1 MRRPRP
7 PSLLPRRAALG
18 GAAGLLA
25 GCQSVSDAFD
35 SVFGERE
42 RPLPGER
49 RPVLAAERPL
59 GLGGETGQGGPINL
73 PPVQENAEWAQAGGV
88 IGHAPG
94 HPALG
99 RGLAE
104 AWRGAA
110 GTGSG
115 YRRRLTAPP
124 VVAGGTVYAVDA
136 YGLVSAFEAANG
148 RRRWRTDTRPRRDRD
163 GALGGGAA
171 FADGRLYAVTGLAEA
186 MAIDPADGSI
196 GWRVPLPAPARGA
209 PTVAGGRVFV
219 PTVENHLLALSVE
232 DGRRLWTY
240 RAQPT
245 TTMSLGLPAPAVEGE
260 FVVAG
265 FGSGELAAIR
275 TGDGRAAWSETLASA
290 RGGGVGD
297 IAAITAMPVIDRGR
311 VFATGLGGLTVA
323 LDLRSGRRLWEREVS
338 ATGTPWSAGDALF
351 LMAGNG
357 NLACLGREDGR
368 VRWITPLG
376 RFENERRRRD
386 PIFWGPPVLAG
397 GRLLVPGGHGRMA
410 EVDPSDGEVIGTTRL
425 REGVVLQPAIAGGV
439 LYLLNED
446 AEVVA
451 MRGQDRP
458 IG

>member
-1 MRRPRP
+1 MRR
-7 PSLLPRRAALG
+7 SVVARRAALA
-18 GAAGLLA
+18 GAAGLFS
-25 GCQSVSDAFD
+25 GCESISNAFD

-59 GLGGETGQGGPINL
+59 GLDEANRGGSVDL
-73 PPVQENAEWAQAGGV
+73 PPAAENAEWAQAGGV
-88 IGHAPG
+88 TSHAPG

-99 RGLAE
+99 RALVE
-104 AWRGAA
+104 AWRGSV

-124 VVAGGTVYAVDA
+124 LVAGGAVYAMDA
-136 YGLVSAFEAANG
+136 YGLVSALDAANG
-148 RRRWRTDTRPRRDRD
+148 RRRWQTDTRPRRDRD
-163 GALGGGAA
+163 GALGGGIAVEG
-171 FADGRLYAVTGLAEA
+171 GRLYAVTGLAEA
-186 MAIDPADGSI
+186 MAIDPADGSV
-196 GWRVPLPAPARGA
+196 GWRVSLPAPARGS

-219 PTVENHLLALSVE
+219 PTVENQLVALSVE

-245 TTMSLGLPAPAVEGE
+245 ATMTLGLPAPAVEGE

-275 TGDGRAAWSETLASA
+275 AVDGRAAWSETLSSA
-290 RGGGVGD
+290 RGGGLAD
-297 IAAITAMPVIDRGR
+297 IAAIAAMPVIDRGR

-323 LDLRSGRRLWEREVS
+323 LDLRSGRRLWEREV
-338 ATGTPWSAGDALF
+338 AAVETPWSAGDALF
-351 LMAGNG
+351 LVANNG

-368 VRWITPLG
+368 VRWLTPLG
-376 RFENERRRRD
+376 RFEDERRRRR

-410 EVDPSDGEVIGTTRL
+410 EVNPLDGELMGTMRL
-425 REGVVLQPAIAGGV
+425 RAGAVLQPAVAGGV

-451 MRGQDRP
+451 MRGQATL
-458 IG
+458 GS

>member
-1 MRRPRP
+1 MRRLVV
-7 PSLLPRRAALG
+7 SRRAALLG
-18 GAAGLLA
+18 GGAGLLG
-25 GCQSVSDAFD
+25 GCEAISSI
-35 SVFGERE
+35 FGERE

-49 RPVLAAERPL
+49 RPVLAVERPL
-59 GLGGETGQGGPINL
+59 GLDEAGSGGGPVNL
-73 PPVQENAEWAQAGGV
+73 PPIVENAEWAQAGGT
-88 IGHAPG
+88 ISHAPG

-104 AWRGAA
+104 LWRSSV

-124 VVAGGTVYAVDA
+124 LVAGGTVYAMDA
-136 YGLVSAFEAANG
+136 YGLVTALDAANG
-148 RRRWRTDTRPRRDRD
+148 RRRWQTDLRPRRDRD
-163 GALGGGAA
+163 GALGGGIAVEG
-171 FADGRLYAVTGLAEA
+171 GRLYAVTGLAEA

-196 GWRVPLPAPARGA
+196 GWRVPLSAPARGS
-209 PTVAGGRVFV
+209 PTVAGGRILV

-260 FVVAG
+260 LVLAG

-275 TGDGRAAWSETLASA
+275 AADGRLAWSESLSSA
-290 RGGGVGD
+290 RGGGLAD
-297 IAAITAMPVIDRGR
+297 IAAIAAMPVIDRGR

-323 LDLRSGRRLWEREVS
+323 LDLRSGRRLWEREVAS
-338 ATGTPWSAGDALF
+338 VETPWSAGDALF
-351 LMAGNG
+351 LLAASG

-368 VRWITPLG
+368 VRWLTPLG
-376 RFENERRRRD
+376 RFENEKRRRD

-397 GRLLVPGGHGRMA
+397 GRLLVPGSHGRMA
-410 EVDPSDGEVIGTTRL
+410 EVNPLNGELMGTVRL
-425 REGVVLQPAIAGGV
+425 RDGVVLQPAVAGGV
-439 LYLLNED
+439 LFLLNEG

-451 MRGQDRP
+451 MRGQDRTAA
-458 IG
+458 

>member
-1 MRRPRP
+1 MRRVPV
-7 PSLLPRRAALG
+7 SRRAALL
-18 GAAGLLA
+18 GAAGGLLG
-25 GCQSVSDAFD
+25 GCETISGAFD

-49 RPVLAAERPL
+49 RPVLAVERPL
-59 GLGGETGQGGPINL
+59 GTGEAGRGGGGIAL
-73 PPVQENAEWAQAGGV
+73 PPIVENADWAQAGGV
-88 IGHAPG
+88 VSHAPG
-94 HPALG
+94 HPALP

-104 AWRGAA
+104 AWRSSV

-124 VVAGGTVYAVDA
+124 LVAGGAVYAMDA
-136 YGLVSAFEAANG
+136 YGRVTALDAATG
-148 RRRWRTDTRPRRDRD
+148 RRRWETDTRPRRDRD
-163 GALGGGAA
+163 GALGGGVA
-171 FADGRLYAVTGLAEA
+171 FEGGRLYAVTGLAEA

-196 GWRVPLPAPARGA
+196 AWRVSLSAPARGA
-209 PTVAGGRVFV
+209 PTVSGGRILV

-260 FVVAG
+260 LVVAG

-275 TGDGRAAWSETLASA
+275 MADGRPAWSETLASA
-290 RGGGVGD
+290 RGGGLAD
-297 IAAITAMPVIDRGR
+297 IAAIAAMPGIDRGR
-311 VFATGLGGLTVA
+311 VFATGLGGLTVSI
-323 LDLRSGRRLWEREVS
+323 DLRSGRRLWEREVTS
-338 ATGTPWSAGDALF
+338 VETPWSAGDALF
-351 LMAGNG
+351 LVATDG

-368 VRWITPLG
+368 VRWLTPLG

-397 GRLLVPGGHGRMA
+397 GRLLVPGSHGRMA
-410 EVDPSDGEVIGTTRL
+410 EANPLDGELLGTARL
-425 REGVVLQPAIAGGV
+425 RAGVVLQPAVAGGV

-451 MRGQDRP
+451 MRGQ
-458 IG
+458 G